1 MGDNLRFMTMGAM
14 LIALV
19 AGYAATGKLIER
31 PPVQLCEFESENV
44 ILGDR
49 PVGSVVDRNVVC
61 RNHTDRPWKIRSVHA
76 TCSCVSIDE
85 QVVGKTLG
93 PNEEIRV
100 PIQVDIGLATG
111 FNTQM
116 MSLQFEDEFG
126 DRTSANC
133 FVSFNGVPE
142 LAYSPVYLELDATGS
157 GTAQGVINV
166 MARGI
171 PEVRIESM
179 RSVNG
184 NLALEVVDLSDPL
197 NVQVKVSYDGSGTRG
212 RQVSDTIY
220 LHTNSEKMP
229 YLSIPVT
236 IHHRD
241 RLDHWPSALVFSD
254 EASTSQVEIYGVNA
268 SELELIELKLPN
280 GIDLVNHSKVAYEG
294 QQTKL
299 RFEFRH
305 VKSLPSSESKLED
318 VTLTFR
324 RKGGKQ
330 HVFVSVPVFIFK
342 KENFHEPE

>member
-14 LIALV
+14 LVALV
-19 AGYAATGKLIER
+19 AGYVATGKLIER

-76 TCSCVSIDE
+76 TCSCVNIDE

-93 PNEEIRV
+93 PKDEIRV

-116 MSLQFEDEFG
+116 MSLQFADEFG

-157 GTAQGVINV
+157 GTAQGVIHV

-197 NVQVKVSYDGSGTRG
+197 NVQVKVSYDGSETRG
-212 RQVSDTIY
+212 RQVSDTIH
-220 LHTNSEKMP
+220 LQTNSEKMP

-254 EASTSQVEIYGVNA
+254 ETFTSHVEIYGIGG
-268 SELELIELKLPN
+268 SKLELIESKLPSGVEMVGN
-280 GIDLVNHSKVAYEG
+280 SEFTRDG
-294 QQTKL
+294 QLQRL
-299 RFEFRH
+299 RFEFCLIG
-305 VKSLPSSESKLED
+305 LPETFDNVLGEIR
-318 VTLTFR
+318 LTFYR
-324 RKGGKQ
+324 PSEGEN
-330 HVFVSVPVFIFK
+330 FFASVPVYIFE
-342 KENFHEPE
+342 KEILQ

>member
-1 MGDNLRFMTMGAM
+1 MGDNLRFVTMGAM
-14 LIALV
+14 LVALV
-19 AGYAATGKLIER
+19 AGYVATGKLIER

-254 EASTSQVEIYGVNA
+254 EASTSQMEIYGVDA
-268 SELELIELKLPN
+268 SELELLESKLPN
-280 GIDLVNHSKVAYEG
+280 GIELVGYSKVTREG
-294 QQTKL
+294 HL
-299 RFEFRH
+299 LAWRCEFGFGGLQFRC
-305 VKSLPSSESKLED
+305 KSDLEEIG
-318 VTLTFR
+318 LTFR
-324 RKGGKQ
+324 DSVKGQ
-330 HVFVSVPVFIFK
+330 PLSIRIPLLVLK
-342 KENFHEPE
+342 KGDQE